1 MMRAV
6 RLAERNQ
13 VLQSEIRNVDN
24 VAMRVEDSCNYAVKE
39 TSQRIIDLQVCL
51 VLTV

>member
-13 VLQSEIRNVDN
+13 VLQTEMRNVDN
-24 VAMRVEDSCNYAVKE
+24 VAMRVEDSCNHTVKE
-39 TSQRIIDLQVCL
+39 TSQRINELQV
-51 VLTV
+51 